1 MESVEVVGWLM
12 GGVYRGGGPVRSAG
26 SGGRG
31 YYGRSMSRE
40 TVITGLGAVTALG
53 IGAEALWRGLCEG
66 RSELRPIEAFDAR
79 EFACRL
85 AGEVRGYAARDFVPK
100 SYRKAVKVMAR
111 DIELAVGAARCAVE
125 DAGIVTRGTLNGD
138 GDGSTEATFAEDR
151 IGCQIGAGFIA
162 CDAPELAMAQATAQD
177 ATGAFSLG
185 TWGKTGMGNLS
196 PLWLLKY
203 LPNMLACHVTIIH
216 GAKGP
221 SNTITCCEAS
231 GLLSI
236 GESRR
241 VIERG
246 DGDIC
251 FSGGA
256 ESKINPLGFLRM
268 EYTGRLADT
277 GDSTDGAGVCRPFD
291 AGSHGSIL
299 GEGAGIV
306 LIESAAT
313 ATKRGAR
320 VHARV
325 AGFGAAQSIDDDAPG
340 TGLAMAVEAALAEAG
355 MDAGEIDLI
364 VPHASGCLRCD
375 ADEAAGLERVFGARL
390 GSIETITLSPHL
402 GDTLAG
408 AGGLAVCA
416 AATALREQVLPSRL
430 AGGSASVNAG
440 ARSAGPATLR
450 SALVCTNALGG
461 QNAALVLRA
470 P

>member
-1 MESVEVVGWLM
+1 
-12 GGVYRGGGPVRSAG
+12 
-26 SGGRG
+26 
-31 YYGRSMSRE
+31 MSRE
-40 TVITGLGAVTALG
+40 TVITGLGAVTG
-53 IGAEALWRGLCEG
+53 FGVGADALWEGLCAG
-66 RSELRPIEAFDAR
+66 RSVVGPIGAFDASGLR
-79 EFACRL
+79 CRL
-85 AGEVRGYAARDFVPK
+85 AGEVRDYKAKDFVPK
-100 SYRKAVKVMAR
+100 GYRKAVKVMAR
-111 DIELAVGAARCAVE
+111 DIELAVGAAKCAVE
-125 DAGIVTRGTLNGD
+125 DAGVVTRMTAGEG
-138 GDGSTEATFAEDR
+138 GAEPTFADDR

-162 CDAPELAMAQATAQD
+162 CEAPELAMAQSSSATAGGEFD
-177 ATGAFSLG
+177 LGA
-185 TWGKTGMGNLS
+185 WGEGGMGNLS

-216 GAKGP
+216 SAKGP

-256 ESKINPLGFLRM
+256 ESKLNPLGLLRM
-268 EYTGRLADT
+268 QYAGRLAET
-277 GDSTDGAGVCRPFD
+277 GEAARAAEVSRPFD
-291 AGSHGSIL
+291 ETSGGSLI

-306 LIESAAT
+306 LIEAAESAE
-313 ATKRGAR
+313 KRGGR

-325 AGFGAAQSIDDDAPG
+325 AGFGAAQTIDDDPAG
-340 TGLAMAVEAALAEAG
+340 TGLAMAVEAALADAG

-364 VPHASGCLRCD
+364 VPHGSGCVACD
-375 ADEAAGLERVFGARL
+375 GEEAAGLGRVFGGRL
-390 GSIETITLSPHL
+390 GEIETVTLSPGI

-408 AGGLAVCA
+408 AGGVAVCA
-416 AATALREQVLPSRL
+416 AAAALREQVVPARV
-430 AGGSASVNAG
+430 AGGALGGVRAGEREAGG
-440 ARSAGPATLR
+440 ARLR

-461 QNAALVLRA
+461 QNAALILRA